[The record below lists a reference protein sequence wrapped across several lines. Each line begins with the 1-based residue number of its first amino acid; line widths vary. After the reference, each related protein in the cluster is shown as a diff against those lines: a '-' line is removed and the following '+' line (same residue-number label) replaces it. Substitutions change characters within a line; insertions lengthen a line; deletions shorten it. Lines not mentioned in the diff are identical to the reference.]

1 MHEKWTKLCT
11 ASNYYYRRPEG
22 ISLQSEHG
30 WKVPAV
36 KASMMARLPQ
46 CSTLLRGLRPIFSD
60 RTIKFYPGN
69 RYSRINAH
77 PVINFYFD
85 YWLRQLFRS
94 IRSIIRSRGTNI
106 YVFLRNEIRNAKAL
120 SGFRIFRYKQRSNGE
135 LSQTHIPNAKNT
147 RICIYLRFD
156 KLILS
161 FEIWILIVC
170 VIFYLNEI
178 I

>member
-11 ASNYYYRRPEG
+11 ASNYYRRPEG
-22 ISLQSEHG
+22 ISLQAERR

-85 YWLRQLFRS
+85 YWLWQLFRS

-106 YVFLRNEIRNAKAL
+106 YVLFAKRDTKCKSLVRSPDFCVTNNALMTNFLKY
-120 SGFRIFRYKQRSNGE
+120 IFPTRKIHVYIYIFE
-135 LSQTHIPNAKNT
+135 L
-147 RICIYLRFD
+147 
-156 KLILS
+156 
-161 FEIWILIVC
+161 W
-170 VIFYLNEI
+170 
-178 I
+178 